1 MPRRSHTPESRAV
14 ALARLRPVQ
23 RLAGVFRPGAA
34 TRARGLGPGAVFGA
48 LLILGSGLV
57 AGSASAGY
65 LPAPPLSAASQYD
78 RAFGYEVGE
87 ERRYV
92 LEPQKSLRAG
102 ESAWW
107 SIILEKIEGEGDD
120 VKMIFQLEHERTE
133 VIRDIFGGP
142 SGRMQVVEVNGRLTV
157 NRFGFPERLV
167 ITEQHDVGGEYGSES
182 EIRTTLFTF
191 DGERFVKQVR
201 INGREWKF
209 NIAIAS
215 HDDLD
220 LEVPVGLYAY
230 LPTALRCLGVRGE
243 AGRPARCSGGD
254 PAFANPGLLSL
265 ALPVMWEEQV
275 NKKKFLFFTPSG
287 VGTMPGGL
295 MDMNR
300 LMRLERDQ
308 MRNFTRYYDRTD
320 FEVKDFV
327 EGVEVGPRHVDAW
340 MLDGSGEMRQVYTD
354 AEGKVLKVLID
365 PHPVTSGERWIRLLY
380 PSEY

>member
-1 MPRRSHTPESRAV
+1 MSAGSKRKYLVV
-14 ALARLRPVQ
+14 AFL
-23 RLAGVFRPGAA
+23 GAA
-34 TRARGLGPGAVFGA
+34 T
-48 LLILGSGLV
+48 ILGGGSFAGGLL
-57 AGSASAGY
+57 ADDLATQ
-65 LPAPPLSAASQYD
+65 PAPAVPQFANS
-78 RAFGYEVGE
+78 AFGYEVGE

-92 LEPQKSLRAG
+92 LEPQRSLRPG

-107 SIILEKIEGEGDD
+107 SIVLEEIRGEGADLR
-120 VKMIFQLEHERTE
+120 VVFNLEHERTE
-133 VIRDIFGGP
+133 LIRDLFGG
-142 SGRMQVVEVNGRLTV
+142 SGGRQQVVEVGGRLTV
-157 NRFGFPERLV
+157 NRFGFPVRLV
-167 ITEQHDVGGEYGSES
+167 ISEQHDVGGEHGSRS
-182 EIRTTLFTF
+182 EVRTTLFTF

-201 INGREWKF
+201 ISGREWKF

-220 LEVPVGLYAY
+220 LAVPVGLFAY
-230 LPTALRCLGVRGE
+230 LPTALRCLGVPGE
-243 AGRPARCSGGD
+243 AGRPSRCAGGD

-275 NKKKFLFFTPSG
+275 NKKKFLFFKPSG

-308 MRNFTRYYDRTD
+308 RRNFTRYYDKVD
-320 FEVKDFV
+320 LEIKDYV
-327 EGVEVGPRHVDAW
+327 EGAEIGPRKLDAW

-354 AEGKVLKVLID
+354 ADGKVLKVIID
-365 PHPVTSGERWIRLLY
+365 PHPVTYGERWIRLLF